1 MNKQKDFAKVKVQ
14 LAGSKV
20 ERWLV
25 LPESL
30 TLEDFHDAIQAAFG
44 WEHSH
49 LWSFKATGGAVYE
62 IPSDDYSGLMPLFR
76 DGPRDASK
84 YTLSDLLPKCG
95 AKAKYIYDFG
105 DNWVHVITR
114 MAAPKERESMCVKS
128 VGPDGEEDF
137 GGCWRWSAYLYL
149 IKNGKEKTLAQ
160 DPDFPEEI
168 TAMYLDDQWTP
179 ESAEA
184 FLRGPTAEE
193 VTRRMREQ
201 IGNSVDLTRIR
212 L

>member
-14 LAGSKV
+14 LAGCKV

-25 LPESL
+25 LPESM

-49 LWSFKATGGAVYE
+49 LWSFKSKGGVVYE

-76 DGPRDASK
+76 DGLRDASK
-84 YTLSDLLPKCG
+84 YTLCDLLPERG

-105 DNWVHVITR
+105 DNWVHFITR
-114 MAAPKERESMCVKS
+114 MAAPKETGTMCVKT
-128 VGPDGEEDF
+128 VGPDCEEDF

-149 IKNGKEKTLAQ
+149 IANGTEKTLAQ
-160 DPDFPEEI
+160 DPEFPEEI
-168 TAMYLDDQWTP
+168 TAMYRDDQWTP
-179 ESAEA
+179 ESAEV
-184 FLRGPTAEE
+184 FLKGPSAEE
-193 VTRRMREQ
+193 VTKRMREQ
-201 IGNSVDLTRIR
+201 IGNSVDLSRIR